1 MQGRNLIKLPPC
13 SAAIAL
19 PVMRGLKAMGWHEP
33 WRLRIRRKIWKLLV
47 RFRRHYYVAQHRG
60 ASFLVAPH
68 GLSAIEVAA
77 KTWEEPELD
86 YLVERFAELKPEVLI
101 DVGANLGLY
110 SCTLLK
116 NNNVPRAILFEP
128 DRHNRIQLRANLL
141 INGLLDRAEVHE
153 VAVGD
158 SNSRFRLLPGHIVR
172 SDYGPKA
179 DGGFSMIVE
188 DDSHGD
194 AAYEV
199 DVVRLDDRVA
209 LSGRTLAIK
218 IDVEHY
224 ECKALAGMERTLRQ
238 NRCIVLVESYEKR
251 DEVMRIMT
259 AFGYELVKD
268 LMPNFVFENRGLKG

>member
-1 MQGRNLIKLPPC
+1 
-13 SAAIAL
+13 
-19 PVMRGLKAMGWHEP
+19 MGWYEP
-33 WRLRIRRKIWKLLV
+33 WRIRLRRKVWKKLTRL
-47 RFRRHYYVAQHRG
+47 RRHYYVAQYRG
-60 ASFLVAPH
+60 TSFLVAPH

-77 KTWEEPELD
+77 KTWEELELD
-86 YLVERFAELKPEVLI
+86 YLVERFAELKPELLL

-128 DRHNRIQLRANLL
+128 DRENRIQLRANLL
-141 INGLLDRAEVHE
+141 MNGLLDRAEVHG
-153 VAVGD
+153 VALGD
-158 SNSRFRLLPGHIVR
+158 TNTRQRLLPGRIVR
-172 SDYGPKA
+172 SNLGSRA

-188 DDSHGD
+188 DDSHGS

-199 DVVRLDDRVA
+199 DVVRLDDRVS

-238 NRCIVLVESYEKR
+238 NRCIVLVESYAKA
-251 DEVMRIMT
+251 DEMKAIMT
-259 AFGYELVKD
+259 SFEYELVND
-268 LMPNFVFENRGLKG
+268 MMPNFVFENRGFKA